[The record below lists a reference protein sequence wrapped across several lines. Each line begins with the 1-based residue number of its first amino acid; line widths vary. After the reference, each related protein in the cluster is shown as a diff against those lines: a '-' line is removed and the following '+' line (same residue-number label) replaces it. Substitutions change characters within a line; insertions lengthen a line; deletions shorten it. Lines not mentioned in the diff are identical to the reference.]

1 MWGSR
6 LRLNFYLYA
15 RKGGGV
21 VGRKTNYEKELR
33 DDLMEQL
40 DDNGMAGKHYDNLID
55 DYLELY
61 KLKNNL
67 IEDIRFNG
75 LRISYM
81 TGNGFEATKPNES
94 VERLVKVNAQ
104 MLKILGELDL
114 KKPKVVDEDDL
125 L

>member
-1 MWGSR
+1 
-6 LRLNFYLYA
+6 
-15 RKGGGV
+15 
-21 VGRKTNYEKELR
+21 
-33 DDLMEQL
+33 
-40 DDNGMAGKHYDNLID
+40 
-55 DYLELY
+55 
-61 KLKNNL
+61 
-67 IEDIRFNG
+67 
-75 LRISYM
+75 M